1 MKNKIIN
8 TSLLLICMISI
19 FLFSCQDRDSSTNTS
34 VETTKVVVSTVSREN
49 IDSTKVNDIS
59 NNIFYIIRKSA
70 HFIEFFILG
79 LLVINVVKDYYKINY
94 KYLIICVLFCL
105 IYSISDEVHQIY
117 VLGRSCQIK
126 DVIIDTIGSG
136 VGIMIYY
143 LIGRKQLVLKN

>member
-34 VETTKVVVSTVSREN
+34 VGTTKVVVSTVSREN
-49 IDSTKVNDIS
+49 IDSTKVNDIA
-59 NNIFYIIRKSA
+59 NNNFYIIRKSA

-94 KYLIICVLFCL
+94 KYLIICILFCL